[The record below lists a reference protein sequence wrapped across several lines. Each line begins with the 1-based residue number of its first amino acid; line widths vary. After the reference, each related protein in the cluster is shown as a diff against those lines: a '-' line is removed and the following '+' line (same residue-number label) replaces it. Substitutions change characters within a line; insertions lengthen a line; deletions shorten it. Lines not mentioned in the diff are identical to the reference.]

1 VRKVTVEI
9 QPELEGT
16 TIIFRL
22 KSGRK
27 ERFFLDSHNPGLIQR
42 EIANYMKRR
51 RFNEKD

>member
-1 VRKVTVEI
+1 MRKVTVEI

-27 ERFFLDSHNPGLIQR
+27 ERFFLASHDSELIQR

-51 RFNEKD
+51 RFNAK